1 MRKDSTLVRTL
12 VGLVVAVLLLLASWG
27 AVHRVRGGAELPPPK
42 WSEADLV
49 PLPPDAENAW
59 GVIGPLAKMPDFTI
73 DPALWDDSV
82 PIPEEARAAVDAELA
97 RPEVR
102 ALLARVPAVLERAYL
117 SPPDTLADPLDGDI
131 RTQQWRLW
139 LGLSLNRTLDTDP
152 ESAAL
157 VLSKLFPMWIQCA
170 NSARDPITFVM
181 CADGAKR
188 DLDLMS
194 RTAESALRTRD
205 ARSLE
210 LLRSATDKTP
220 AISSDNLMV
229 ARYIFEY
236 RSLRSVTSEINGFL
250 VDFRETLD
258 TLNAYFA
265 PDQMEALCAT
275 REDTRT
281 HPFYLYN
288 GFGKRAAS
296 TVAGFHCEFL
306 PYISNAINAVTE
318 RRAKLQ
324 TTLPKN

>member
-1 MRKDSTLVRTL
+1 MTKHSTLVRIL
-12 VGLVVAVLLLLASWG
+12 VGLVVALLLLLASW
-27 AVHRVRGGAELPPPK
+27 ATIHRIRGGAELPPPK

-59 GVIGPLAKMPDFTI
+59 GVIGPFAEMPDFTI

-82 PIPEEARAAVDAELA
+82 PIPEDARADVDAELA

-102 ALLARVPAVLERAYL
+102 ALLARVPAVLGRAYL
-117 SPPDTLADPLDGDI
+117 SPPDTLADPLAGDT
-131 RTQQWRLW
+131 RTHQWRMW
-139 LGLSLNRTLDTDP
+139 LALSLNRTLDNDP

-157 VLSKLFPMWIQCA
+157 VLSKFFPMWIQCT
-170 NSARDPITFVM
+170 NSARDPITFMM

-194 RTAESALRTRD
+194 RTAESALRAGD

-210 LLRSATDKTP
+210 LLRLATDKTP

-229 ARYIFEY
+229 AQYISEY
-236 RSLRSVTSEINGFL
+236 RGLRSVTSELNGFQI
-250 VDFRETLD
+250 DFQDTID

-275 REDTRT
+275 REDPRR
-281 HPFYLYN
+281 HRLYHYN
-288 GFGKRAAS
+288 GFGKRAAK
-296 TVAGFHCEFL
+296 TVAGFHCVSL
-306 PYISNAINAVTE
+306 PHISKAINAVTE

-324 TTLPKN
+324 TALPKN